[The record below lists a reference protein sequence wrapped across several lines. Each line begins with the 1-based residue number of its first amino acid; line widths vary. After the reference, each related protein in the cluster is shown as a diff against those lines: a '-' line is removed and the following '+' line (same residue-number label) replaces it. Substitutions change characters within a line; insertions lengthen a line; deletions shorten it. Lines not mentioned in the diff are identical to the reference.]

1 MMSKATEA
9 LRSAFCLA
17 RAAGVTHLT
26 RDRSHER
33 PLSKVCV
40 GKGRLTENSC
50 IRVWT
55 SDEVGEHHDGRCGD
69 EETKSTPPPN
79 QQLLLSLYEVSE
91 KEQE

>member
-1 MMSKATEA
+1 MSKDTEA

-33 PLSKVCV
+33 PLSKTCA
-40 GKGRLTENSC
+40 GKGRLTENSL
-50 IRVWT
+50 IRVRA
-55 SDEVGEHHDGRCGD
+55 SDEVGEHHDGCCGD
-69 EETKSTPPPN
+69 EEPEITPPPN

-91 KEQE
+91 EEQK